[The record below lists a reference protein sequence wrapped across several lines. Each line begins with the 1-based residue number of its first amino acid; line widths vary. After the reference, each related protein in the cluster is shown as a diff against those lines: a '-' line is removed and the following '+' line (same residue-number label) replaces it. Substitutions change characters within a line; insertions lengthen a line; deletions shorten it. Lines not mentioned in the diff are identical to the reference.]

1 MALPCIRQ
9 IWELT
14 DETPDQFA
22 EWVYG
27 VKFNFVS
34 GIPGYVGDLYI
45 VQEDVLTGDPP
56 IVLVRENGKLHVV

>member
-1 MALPCIRQ
+1 
-9 IWELT
+9 
-14 DETPDQFA
+14 
-22 EWVYG
+22 VYG

-56 IVLVRENGKLHVV
+56 LVFGRPRGKLELM